1 MAKSD
6 AAVSPAPRP
15 SISVVNFTG
24 AVAMM
29 IFLPPFT
36 YYVWNCVVEHG
47 GALVAPVDLLSKIP
61 APTPI
66 ALALAASWFL
76 LQAALQIAAP
86 GKTVPG
92 IPLADGQRLAYKMNG
107 WFAFWFSMAAA
118 GLAAFSGLVAPS
130 VLYDQFGPLLTI
142 ANLFTFAHSFYIYWL
157 GKASPKTERI
167 TGNKVYDFFMG
178 TALNPRVG
186 SFDWKLFC
194 ELRPGLIGWVLINLS
209 MAAKQYQ
216 LHHTVTAPMI
226 LVCAFHFFY
235 VADCFYN
242 EEAILTTWDI
252 KYENFGWMLCWGDLV
267 WVPFTYTLQ
276 ALYLVNHTHE
286 LPVWGTIGIAALNL
300 TGYAILRLSNIQKHR
315 FRKDP
320 LSLVWGKKPDYLT
333 TAQGSLLLTSGWWG
347 IARHMN
353 YFGDL
358 LMGLAWCLP
367 TLFDHPLPYFYIV
380 YFTILL
386 VHRERR
392 DNSFCRAKYGA
403 DWDRYCAKVRWRI
416 IPGLY

>member
-92 IPLADGQRLAYKMNG
+92 TPLADGQRLAYKMNG

-118 GLAAFSGLVAPS
+118 GLAALSGLVAPS

-194 ELRPGLIGWVLINLS
+194 ELRPGLIGWVLIDLS

-216 LHHTVTAPMI
+216 LHHTVTA
-226 LVCAFHFFY
+226 
-235 VADCFYN
+235 
-242 EEAILTTWDI
+242 
-252 KYENFGWMLCWGDLV
+252 
-267 WVPFTYTLQ
+267 
-276 ALYLVNHTHE
+276 
-286 LPVWGTIGIAALNL
+286 
-300 TGYAILRLSNIQKHR
+300 
-315 FRKDP
+315 
-320 LSLVWGKKPDYLT
+320 
-333 TAQGSLLLTSGWWG
+333 
-347 IARHMN
+347 
-353 YFGDL
+353 
-358 LMGLAWCLP
+358 
-367 TLFDHPLPYFYIV
+367 
-380 YFTILL
+380 
-386 VHRERR
+386 
-392 DNSFCRAKYGA
+392 
-403 DWDRYCAKVRWRI
+403 
-416 IPGLY
+416 